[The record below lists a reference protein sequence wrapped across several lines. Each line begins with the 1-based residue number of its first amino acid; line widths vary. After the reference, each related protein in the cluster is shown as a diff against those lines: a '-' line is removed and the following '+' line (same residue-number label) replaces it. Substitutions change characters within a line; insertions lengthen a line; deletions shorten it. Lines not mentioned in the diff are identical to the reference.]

1 MDWPIRGDNG
11 DIIIVAQ
18 KIDNAMEATIKTL
31 ATKDDVADFASHI
44 RKMANNLIMW
54 MFIYSITQVA
64 AFGFILDLLV
74 KK

>member
-1 MDWPIRGDNG
+1 
-11 DIIIVAQ
+11 
-18 KIDNAMEATIKTL
+18 MEATIKTL